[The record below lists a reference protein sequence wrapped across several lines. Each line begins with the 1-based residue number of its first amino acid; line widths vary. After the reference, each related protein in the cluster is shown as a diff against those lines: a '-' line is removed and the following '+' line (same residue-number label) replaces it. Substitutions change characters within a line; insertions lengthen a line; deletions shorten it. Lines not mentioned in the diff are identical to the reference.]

1 MKSYAAFCV
10 TRQIPFALLFIK
22 KRVLVEIV
30 MKVSHNETVLLL
42 KKLIMRKIVKE
53 ITEAYFSICIT

>member
-1 MKSYAAFCV
+1 MLRFVRRGK
-10 TRQIPFALLFIK
+10 IPFVPLF
-22 KRVLVEIV
+22 VFFVEIV

-53 ITEAYFSICIT
+53 ITKASLSMIFIT